1 MTENLAALV
10 AVEAA
15 AYGFDKLFSY
25 QIPQEMLPVLK
36 KGCRVIVPFGRS
48 NKRVQGLVFDIIK
61 LADRDK
67 LKSVLSALDE
77 MPIVTE
83 EMFHIITY
91 LKEHTFCTWY
101 EAVRTVLPLG
111 LNVDVKQAYSVC
123 ADLNTLNLDDF
134 TPMEQTLLRL
144 LRKSG
149 HQAQINALLDY
160 ASIPENKKIVL
171 SLVDKGIVQQEDILK
186 QRVKEKTERMLQLCD
201 RIDFTGVRLT
211 EKQRPVVEF
220 LEQMGCASV
229 KEVCYYCGITEA
241 VTRNMLEKGYLEVYQ
256 KPVEIEAV
264 KKWAVSSPKD
274 IVLSQAQQSVA
285 NGILKL
291 CNTGLPQAALLYGIT
306 GSGKTQVYI
315 KLIDAVL
322 DAGKQ
327 AMMLVPEIALT
338 PQMVGGFESLFGDHV
353 AVLHS
358 GLSVSE
364 RLRQW
369 KRIQKG
375 EAQIVIGT
383 RSAVF
388 APCAKIGIII
398 LDEEGEASYKSDSA
412 PRYHAREIAALRCA
426 EHGAVLLLGSAT
438 PSVESFYKAQK
449 GKYHLFTLEER
460 YSNAVLPQVT
470 LIDLNEEEKAG
481 NFLSCSRKLQF
492 ELSENL
498 KNGEQS
504 ILLIN
509 RRGYRSVVQCMECK
523 EVLECPNCD
532 VPLTYHK
539 ANGRLM
545 CHYCGYSHPSVNIC
559 PHCGSAYLKYLGLG
573 TQKIENELETLFPD
587 AHILRM
593 DTDSTGSRLAY
604 EQKFSDFAAGKYD
617 IMVGTQMIA
626 KGLDFPKVTL
636 VGVINADQ
644 GLFSPDYRSP
654 QRVFS
659 LLCQVV
665 GRSGRSE
672 IPGRAIIQT
681 YAPDN
686 DVIRFAAR
694 QDYQAFYDYEISFRK
709 GMLYPPFCDICNIG
723 FSGLQELKTR
733 QAADEFVSRLYQNAA
748 GFTAGKLTMRV
759 LGITPSPLHRMSNR
773 YRYRVLVKCRC
784 NEAFR
789 EILSRTAKAF
799 LNESSHKNI
808 TLSIDINGQV

>member
-1 MTENLAALV
+1 MAEDHAALV

-25 QIPQEMLPVLK
+25 QVLPEQLATLK
-36 KGCRVIVPFGRS
+36 RGCRVIVPFGRS
-48 NKRVQGLVFDIIK
+48 NKRVQGLVFEIK
-61 LADRDK
+61 PLKDREK
-67 LKSVLSALDE
+67 LKSILSVLDE
-77 MPIVTE
+77 TPIVTE
-83 EMFHIITY
+83 EMFSVISY
-91 LKEHTFCTWY
+91 LQEHTFCTWY
-101 EAVRTVLPLG
+101 EAIRTVLPLG
-111 LNVDVKQAYSVC
+111 LNVDIRQAYSVC
-123 ADLNTLNLDDF
+123 ADLNTLDLAEF

-171 SLVDKGIVQQEDILK
+171 SLIDKGIVHQEDILK
-186 QRVKEKTERMLQLCD
+186 QRVAEKTVRVLQIAPTVD
-201 RIDFTGVRLT
+201 LT
-211 EKQRPVVEF
+211 EAQLTAKQRPVIDF
-220 LEQMGCASV
+220 LQQTGYATV
-229 KEVCYYCGITEA
+229 KEVCYYCGVTES
-241 VTRNMLEKGYLEVYQ
+241 VIKTLTDKGYIESYRQ
-256 KPVEIEAV
+256 PVELPPV
-264 KKWAVSSPKD
+264 KKWAVSSPKE
-274 IVLSQAQQSVA
+274 ITLSEKQQEITD
-285 NGILKL
+285 GILKL
-291 CNTGLPQAALLYGIT
+291 TDTGKPQAALLYGIT
-306 GSGKTQVYI
+306 GSGKTQIYI
-315 KLIDAVL
+315 RLIDAVL
-322 DAGKQ
+322 DKGRQ

-338 PQMVGGFESLFGDHV
+338 PQMVSGFEDLFGDRV

-358 GLSVSE
+358 GLSVAE

-369 KRIQKG
+369 KRIQSG
-375 EAQIVIGT
+375 EAKIVIGT

-388 APCAKIGIII
+388 APCHDIGIII

-412 PRYHAREIAALRCA
+412 PRYHARDVAALRCA
-426 EHGAVLLLGSAT
+426 KHNAVLLLGSAT
-438 PSVESFYKAQK
+438 PSVESFYRAQK
-449 GKYHLFTLEER
+449 ERYHLFTLEER

-492 ELSENL
+492 ELEENL

-509 RRGYRSVVQCMECK
+509 RRGYRSAVQCMECK
-523 EVLECPNCD
+523 EPLQCPNCD

-545 CHYCGYSHPSVNIC
+545 CHYCGYSQESINIC
-559 PHCGSAYLKYLGLG
+559 PHCGSGYLKYLGQG
-573 TQKIENELETLFPD
+573 TQKIEDELSQMFPK
-587 AHILRM
+587 ARILRM
-593 DTDSTGSRLAY
+593 DTDSTGSRLSY
-604 EQKFSDFAAGKYD
+604 EQNFADFSAGKYD

-665 GRSGRSE
+665 GRSGRSD

-686 DVIRFAAR
+686 DIIRYAAR
-694 QDYQAFYDYEISFRK
+694 QDYRSFYEYEISFRK
-709 GMLYPPFCDICNIG
+709 GMLYPPFCDICNAG
-723 FSGLQELKTR
+723 FSGKEPGHIEQSAER
-733 QAADEFVSRLYQNAA
+733 FVAALYRNAA
-748 GFTAGKLTMRV
+748 SVNEKITVRV
-759 LGITPSPLHRMSNR
+759 LGVTPAPLYRMSGR
-773 YRYRVLVKCRC
+773 YRYRVLIKCRC
-784 NEAFR
+784 NPAFR
-789 EILSRTAKAF
+789 TVLSQTAKWF
-799 LNESSHKNI
+799 LNQNEHKNI